1 MASDLKQRLIEVMAE
16 MPVVDAHEHLPPEKV
31 RVAQEVDV
39 FTLFG
44 HYTQT
49 DIESAGM
56 TQEEYEW
63 LQDAEVDLDA
73 RWRKFEPYW
82 HRIKH
87 TSYTRAARLAAQR
100 FYGADIGSDTYVEIS
115 ERMKAANTRG
125 IYKRVLQDA
134 CGIVMALTQIGR
146 VPEGSRDILTPVL
159 PLAQVTGGGDVSAII
174 SNAKRLGI
182 ELRSLADCDQ
192 VMAALIADFRKQG
205 AVGFKMHSA
214 ELPEAIEDTA
224 AGAFQSALAGREYDH
239 GALATWLT
247 HRALDLVGD
256 AGLVL
261 AVHCGIIWDNWN
273 DFYTMHPRH
282 MIPTLL
288 AHRGTKFDLYHA
300 GIPWVREMA
309 VMGKEL
315 PNAYLNLCWCHV
327 ISQQM
332 TISALDEWL
341 DMVPVNKI
349 LGFGGDYSKPVE
361 KVYGHLVMAREDIAE
376 ALTRR
381 VSAGTMTYGEALEL
395 ARMLLFDNARDLYGL
410 EV

>member
-1 MASDLKQRLIEVMAE
+1 MNSLKQRLIETMAE

-56 TQEEYEW
+56 TQEEYDW
-63 LQDAEVDLDA
+63 LQDPAVSLHE

-100 FYGADIGSDTYVEIS
+100 FYGADIGPDTYVEIT
-115 ERMKAANTRG
+115 ERMKSANTRG

-134 CGIVMALTQIGR
+134 CGIVVALTQIGR
-146 VPEGSRDILTPVL
+146 VPDGNRDLLVPIL
-159 PLAQVTGGGDVSAII
+159 PLAQLTGGGDVAAMK
-174 SNAKRLGI
+174 NAAERMGV

-192 VMAALIADFRKQG
+192 VMAALIADFRNQG
-205 AVGFKMHSA
+205 VVGFKMHSA
-214 ELPEAIEDTA
+214 ELPDALESA
-224 AGAFQSALAGREYDH
+224 AAEAFQFALAGREYDR
-239 GALATWLT
+239 GTLATWLT

-256 AGLVL
+256 AGLVV

-273 DFYTMHPRH
+273 DFYTTHPRN
-282 MIPTLL
+282 MIPILL

-315 PNAYLNLCWCHV
+315 PNAFLNLCWCHI

-332 TISALDEWL
+332 TASALDEWL

-376 ALTRR
+376 VLARR

-410 EV
+410 DV

>member
-1 MASDLKQRLIEVMAE
+1 MNSLKQRLIEVMAQ

-56 TQEEYEW
+56 TQAEYDW
-63 LQDAEVDLDA
+63 LQDTEVSLDE

-100 FYGADIGSDTYVEIS
+100 FYGADIGPDTYVEIS
-115 ERMKAANTRG
+115 ERMKAGNTRG
-125 IYKRVLQDA
+125 IYRRVLTEA
-134 CGIVMALTQIGR
+134 CNIRVALTQIGR
-146 VPEGSRDILTPVL
+146 IPEGSRDILVPLL
-159 PLAQVTGGGDVSAII
+159 PLAHLTGGGDVAAMR
-174 SNAKRLGI
+174 NAAERMGV
-182 ELRSLADCDQ
+182 ELRSVADCDQ
-192 VMAALIADFRKQG
+192 VMDALIADYGKQG
-205 AVGFKMHSA
+205 VVGFKMMSD
-214 ELPEAIEDTA
+214 ELPEAVEGA
-224 AGAFQSALAGREYDH
+224 AVEAFQAALAGREYDQ
-239 GALATWLT
+239 GALAIWLT
-247 HRALDLVGD
+247 HRALDLIGD
-256 AGLVL
+256 AGLVV

-273 DFYTMHPRH
+273 NFYSRHPRH
-282 MIPTLL
+282 MVPTLL
-288 AHRGTKFDLYHA
+288 AHRGTRFDLYHA
-300 GIPWVREMA
+300 GIPWVRDMA
-309 VMGKEL
+309 VIGKEL

-376 ALTRR
+376 VLARR
-381 VSAGTMTYGEALEL
+381 VSAGTMTYAEALEL

-410 EV
+410 DV